1 MKIASPCFSEVIEI
15 PEGTT
20 FELVLENQN
29 LFRSFLGDLRFQF
42 EGGDGSAVLSV
53 DNTPVSI
60 SKNVDILDNFAPFDI
75 NTKTMLSKIS
85 SFMEKTAVDEEH
97 LLQTSALIAEI
108 ENYMYELSFSFPFR
122 TECRK
127 LNISSVIKAVSV
139 FITDDG
145 KSAAETVV
153 NYMTALTELDKS
165 RIFIAVNVRCFFSD
179 GEISEIVKETE
190 TRQLRLLLLENTAR
204 TRIDGVERLTVD
216 SDLCEF

>member
-29 LFRSFLGDLRFQF
+29 LFRSFLEDLRFQF
-42 EGGDGSAVLSV
+42 EGGDGSSVLSV
-53 DNTPVSI
+53 DNTPVPI

-127 LNISSVIKAVSV
+127 LNISSVIKAASV

-165 RIFIAVNVRCFFSD
+165 RIFIAVNMRCFFSD
-179 GEISEIVKETE
+179 EEISEIVKETE

>member
-29 LFRSFLGDLRFQF
+29 LFRSFLEDLRFQF

-53 DNTPVSI
+53 DNTPVLI

-127 LNISSVIKAVSV
+127 LNISSVIKAASV

-165 RIFIAVNVRCFFSD
+165 RIFIAVNMRCFFSD

-204 TRIDGVERLTVD
+204 TRIDGVERLTGD

>member
-1 MKIASPCFSEVIEI
+1 MKIASPYFSEVIEI
-15 PEGTT
+15 PEGTA

-29 LFRSFLGDLRFQF
+29 LFRSFLEDMRFQH
-42 EGGDGSAVLSV
+42 EGGDGKTVLSV
-53 DNTPVSI
+53 DNTPVTI

-75 NTKTMLSKIS
+75 NTKTMLSKTS

-97 LLQTSALIAEI
+97 LIQTSALIAEI

-127 LNISSVIKAVSV
+127 LNISSVIKAASV
-139 FITDDG
+139 FIADDG
-145 KSAAETVV
+145 KNSAETVV

-165 RIFIAVNVRCFFSD
+165 RLFITVNMRCFFTD
-179 GEISEIVKETE
+179 GEITEIVKEAE
-190 TRQLRLLLLENTAR
+190 TRQLRLLFLENTAR
-204 TRIDGVERLTVD
+204 NRINGVKRLTVD